1 MMSSEFTV
9 NSNKGFT
16 LIELVVVIVVLGI
29 LAAVAAPKFI
39 NLSADA
45 KTSALRQISG
55 SVKQAND
62 FLFLKSKV
70 PSYSTRPVP
79 NRNDLIDIDMDN
91 NGTFD
96 VFGDIDVR
104 LKYNHID
111 NTDILKRVD
120 ISDDFTSE
128 EEGIDFTYIGY
139 DSNNDGKVKD
149 DLCYFRY
156 RQAQNSTTP
165 PTYLIVNDGC

>member
-1 MMSSEFTV
+1 MLSTKFPVRES
-9 NSNKGFT
+9 KGFT
-16 LIELVVVIVVLGI
+16 LIELVVVIVILGI
-29 LAAVAAPKFI
+29 LTAVAAPKFI

-45 KTSALRQISG
+45 RISALTQISA

-70 PSYSTRPVP
+70 PSYSVRPVP
-79 NRNDLIDIDMDN
+79 NRDDLIDIDMDN
-91 NGTFD
+91 NGTFE
-96 VFGDIDVR
+96 VFGNIDVR

-139 DSNNDGKVKD
+139 DSNNNGRVKD
-149 DLCYFRY
+149 DLCYFSY
-156 RQAQNSTTP
+156 RQAQNATTP
-165 PTYLIVNDGC
+165 PTYSIISDGC